1 MIKNKRKK
9 QWLTAFAVS
18 AIALCS
24 VIAVEYLISAD
35 AVKDNGQNPLDEYA
49 EDSNQEWDWQNGNNY
64 AFETVYAGDPYMPE
78 SLYIYSFDNGGFY
91 RSNREIAQDISSDE
105 LASILQKISDFWTNL
120 FNLQYKAEQFNDQ
133 LEKLQ
138 NQLHPSALI
147 GMDSQYEAGGNDIIT
162 AIANEVI
169 SKHVS
174 LEGEFITDKSLI
186 YSREDIPGS
195 YVVRGILHFTVIE
208 ADNLDMLQEY
218 FGINDIELGRE
229 YSYMIETEIMQG
241 IDLFDIADE
250 RITDFSIIAEKGSK

>member
-35 AVKDNGQNPLDEYA
+35 TVKDNGQNPLDEYA
-49 EDSNQEWDWQNGNNY
+49 EDFNQEWDWQNGNNY

-105 LASILQKISDFWTNL
+105 LASISQNISDFWTNL

-195 YVVRGILHFTVIE
+195 YIVRGILHFSVIE
-208 ADNLDMLQEY
+208 ADDLDMLQDY
-218 FGINDIELGRE
+218 FGIDDIEVGRE

-250 RITDFSIIAEKGSK
+250 RITEFSIIAEKGSE